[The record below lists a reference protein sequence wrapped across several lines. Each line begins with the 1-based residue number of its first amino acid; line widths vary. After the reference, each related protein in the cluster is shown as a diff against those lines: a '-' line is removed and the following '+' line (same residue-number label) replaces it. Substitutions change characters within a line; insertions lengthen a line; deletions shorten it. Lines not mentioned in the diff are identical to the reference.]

1 MNFSIKATATAL
13 TLAMSTSSA
22 FADGHL
28 EGAIKARQGLMQL
41 YSSNIGQLGAMAKGA
56 VDYDAKAAMAAANN
70 LLLLST
76 YDQSALWPQGSDSDS
91 VASSNSLGKIWTT
104 FPAIGEKGKAFAAAA
119 QGMADAA
126 GTDLA
131 ALRGAIGPL
140 GASCKGCHETYRKP
154 K

>member
-1 MNFSIKATATAL
+1 MSVFTKVTTATLGL
-13 TLAMSTSSA
+13 TMMAGAA

-28 EGAIKARQGLMQL
+28 EGAVKARQGLMQL
-41 YSSNIGQLGAMAKGA
+41 YASNVGQLGAMAKGA
-56 VDYDAKAAMAAANN
+56 VEYDAKVAMAAANN
-70 LLLLST
+70 LALLAT
-76 YDQSALWPQGSDSDS
+76 YDQSALWPQGTDSDS
-91 VASSNSLGKIWTT
+91 MAKSNALSKIWTT
-104 FPAIGEKGKAFAAAA
+104 FPAIGEKGKAFADAA
-119 QGMADAA
+119 QGMAAAA